1 MSLLLEKD
9 SFIET
14 RKSVYSR
21 DYRIIVYHSSKLESR
36 RIITFMK
43 HFRKVYRK
51 VSGIIDTGDSDS
63 MEKAR
68 IYLESENL
76 NETILLPSLEINQER
91 MDQRISMMGKN
102 AVFTNIMD
110 MDAESIID
118 LYKKRNRVEH
128 CFRTI
133 NTVDMAFPLYHWTP
147 QKIRVH
153 MFFSLMA
160 YLFLALMRMILK
172 PVMELY
178 LTTVLEVVS
187 TIKIVYI
194 TRKKNVSVKLTSGDE
209 RALKIM
215 EKFNLEKL
223 I

>member
-1 MSLLLEKD
+1 MVVKVGRSGLK
-9 SFIET
+9 
-14 RKSVYSR
+14 
-21 DYRIIVYHSSKLESR
+21 
-36 RIITFMK
+36 FMK
-43 HFRKVYRK
+43 RIEKVMGK
-51 VSGIIDTGDSDS
+51 VKRIIDTGDSDS

-91 MDQRISMMGKN
+91 MNERLSMMGKN

-160 YLFLALMRMILK
+160 YLFLARMRMILNG
-172 PVMELY
+172 
-178 LTTVLEVVS
+178 
-187 TIKIVYI
+187 II
-194 TRKKNVSVKLTSGDE
+194 
-209 RALKIM
+209 
-215 EKFNLEKL
+215 
-223 I
+223 